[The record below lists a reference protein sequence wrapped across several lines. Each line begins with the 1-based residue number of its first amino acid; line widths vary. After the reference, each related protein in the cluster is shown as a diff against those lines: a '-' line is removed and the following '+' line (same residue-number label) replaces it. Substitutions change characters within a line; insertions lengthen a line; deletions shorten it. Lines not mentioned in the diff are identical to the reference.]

1 MKATHSLEIPLANR
15 PDVGEGHIDGHG
27 CLSGLSLDT
36 TDRDDFLARG
46 NETFGDEANVKL
58 VRKRSSTS

>member
-1 MKATHSLEIPLANR
+1 M
-15 PDVGEGHIDGHG
+15 GEGHIDGHG

-46 NETFGDEANVKL
+46 NELFGDEANVEKL